1 MKTQLVA
8 LWLAFAAAL
17 GVLALL
23 SPAPDRVTDRAVY
36 ERTADELVVTD
47 CADLHCFRVLVPWL
61 LGPMPG
67 SSLMKWK
74 AYAVIANA
82 SAAIAVL
89 ALTLAWALPARTA
102 IMAATLSAFGFG
114 SLYTL
119 HDVFTSDP
127 LMFALGPLLVWL
139 LIGGRFAT
147 AALVASIGVLAK
159 EFAAAPVYVY
169 SAASLLQRRFPEAWR
184 ALAAANCALIIW
196 LLLQFTLMLRFNYG
210 YGDNPST
217 HLMSGGYLAKW
228 LSEQSARGAA
238 TAMFNEFGVLWLLA
252 PIGLFLA
259 PAAMR
264 VFALATIPVA
274 LVFGYVQQPDRAL
287 WNFHFVVT
295 PLSAIVLSRLPQ
307 AAAWTIIG
315 LFAFANLR
323 VGAQLPFVPA
333 ARVALALSVIVAT
346 AAMAWSW
353 FTGRF
358 TLAAPPAASLGNV

>member
-1 MKTQLVA
+1 MKPLILAVWA
-8 LWLAFAAAL
+8 AFAIS
-17 GVLALL
+17 LAIIAYL
-23 SPAPDRVTDRAVY
+23 SPAPNRVTDQGVY
-36 ERTADELVVTD
+36 ERTADEFVVTD

-61 LGPMPG
+61 LGPLPG
-67 SSLMKWK
+67 PSIVKWK
-74 AYAVIANA
+74 TYAVVANA
-82 SAAIAVL
+82 TAAVAVL
-89 ALTLAWALPARTA
+89 ALALAWALPFRAA
-102 IMAATLSAFGFG
+102 AMAATLSALGFG

-127 LMFALGPLLVWL
+127 LMFALGPILVLLL
-139 LIGGRFAT
+139 ASERSAI
-147 AALVASIGVLAK
+147 AALVSSIGVLAK
-159 EFAAAPVYVY
+159 EFAAAPVYVFA
-169 SAASLLQRRFPEAWR
+169 AASLLQRRMPQAWR
-184 ALAAANCALIIW
+184 ALAAANCALIAW

-259 PAAMR
+259 PAALR
-264 VFALATIPVA
+264 VFALASIPVA

-323 VGAQLPFVPA
+323 VGAQLMFVPA
-333 ARVALALSVIVAT
+333 ARIALALSVLIAGS
-346 AAMAWSW
+346 ALAWSW

-358 TLAAPPAASLGNV
+358 AIATPRAAASA

>member
-1 MKTQLVA
+1 MKTQLLTLFVV
-8 LWLAFAAAL
+8 FAAAL
-17 GVLALL
+17 AGIAWL

-36 ERTADELVVTD
+36 ERTADEFVVID

-61 LGPMPG
+61 LGPIPA
-67 SSLMKWK
+67 SSLAKWK
-74 AYAVIANA
+74 AYAVVANA
-82 SAAIAVL
+82 AAAIAVL
-89 ALTLAWALPARTA
+89 VLSLAWALPRRAA
-102 IMAATLSAFGFG
+102 VIAATLSAFGFG

-127 LMFALGPLLVWL
+127 LMFAVGPLLVWL
-139 LIGGRFAT
+139 LIGERFAI
-147 AALVASIGVLAK
+147 AALAASIGVLAK
-159 EFAAAPVYVY
+159 EFAAAPVYVFA
-169 SAASLLQRRFPEAWR
+169 AASMLQRRMPQAWR
-184 ALAAANCALIIW
+184 ALAAANCALIAW

-252 PIGLFLA
+252 PIGWLLA
-259 PAAMR
+259 PPAMR
-264 VFALATIPVA
+264 VFALASIPVA

-295 PLSAIVLSRLPQ
+295 PLSAIVLARLPQ
-307 AAAWTIIG
+307 AAAWTIVAM
-315 LFAFANLR
+315 FAFANLR

-346 AAMAWSW
+346 GAMAWSW

-358 TLAAPPAASLGNV
+358 TIAAQRQAASA

>member
-1 MKTQLVA
+1 MKPPLLIV
-8 LWLAFAAAL
+8 WLAIAAAL
-17 GVLALL
+17 AAIALL
-23 SPAPDRVTDRAVY
+23 SPAPNRVTDRAVY
-36 ERTADELVVTD
+36 ERTAEELVVID

-61 LGPMPG
+61 LGPLPG
-67 SSLMKWK
+67 SSIAKWK

-82 SAAIAVL
+82 TAAIAVL
-89 ALTLAWALPARTA
+89 MLSVAWSLPVRAA
-102 IMAATLSAFGFG
+102 MMAAMLSAFGFG
-114 SLYTL
+114 ALYTL

-139 LIGGRFAT
+139 MIGERYAI

-159 EFAAAPVYVY
+159 EFAAAPVYVF
-169 SAASLLQRRFPEAWR
+169 SAASMLQRKFPHAWR
-184 ALAAANCALIIW
+184 ALAAANCALIVW

-259 PAAMR
+259 PAAVR
-264 VFALATIPVA
+264 VFALASIPVA

-295 PLSAIVLSRLPQ
+295 PLSAIVLARLPQ
-307 AAAWTIIG
+307 AAAWTVIG

-323 VGAQLPFVPA
+323 VGAQLMFVPA
-333 ARVALALSVIVAT
+333 ARVALALSVLVAV

-353 FTGRF
+353 SRGQFAI
-358 TLAAPPAASLGNV
+358 AAPRQASA